1 MKLKHLK
8 HTDTLDFFVVDVDE
22 DAFSSIPMFSDAVQ
36 AGFPSPAEDHIDMD
50 LNLNDH
56 LVQNPSATFC
66 VKAIGESMKDAGI
79 QSGDIMIVD
88 KSLEPQNRSIVIA
101 VIDGEFTVKR
111 LLIKAGKLWLQP
123 ENSDFKAIEITDDN
137 EFVIWGIVTNV
148 IKKV

>member
-1 MKLKHLK
+1 MKLKYLK
-8 HTDTLDFFVVDVDE
+8 HTDTLDFFAVDNE
-22 DAFSSIPMFSDAVQ
+22 IASTIPMFSDAVQ
-36 AGFPSPAEDHIDMD
+36 AGFPSPAEDHMDMD

-88 KSLEPQNRSIVIA
+88 KSLEPSNRSIVLA

-111 LLIKAGKLWLQP
+111 VNMNENELYLMP
-123 ENSDFKAIEITDDN
+123 ENNSFSPIKITKEMDFQ
-137 EFVIWGIVTNV
+137 VWGIVTYIIHKAV
-148 IKKV
+148 

>member
-8 HTDTLDFFVVDVDE
+8 HTEYLDFFAFDE
-22 DAFSSIPMFSDAVQ
+22 EIFSSIPMFSDSVQ
-36 AGFPSPAEDHIDMD
+36 AGFPSPAEDHMDMD

-88 KSLEPQNRSIVIA
+88 KSLQPKNRSIVLA

-111 LLIKAGKLWLQP
+111 VNINNRQLYLMP
-123 ENSDFKAIEITDDN
+123 ENSDFSPIKITEEMDFKVWGVVTYIIHKAL
-137 EFVIWGIVTNV
+137 
-148 IKKV
+148 

>member
-8 HTDTLDFFVVDVDE
+8 HTEYLDFFAFDE
-22 DAFSSIPMFSDAVQ
+22 EIFSSIPMFSDSVQ
-36 AGFPSPAEDHIDMD
+36 AGFPSPAEDHMDMD

-88 KSLEPQNRSIVIA
+88 KSLQPKNRSIVLA

-111 LLIKAGKLWLQP
+111 VNINNRQLYLMP
-123 ENSDFKAIEITDDN
+123 ENSDFSPIKITEEMDYN
-137 EFVIWGIVTNV
+137 LNLR
-148 IKKV
+148 

>member
-8 HTDTLDFFVVDVDE
+8 HTDTLDFFAVDDE
-22 DAFSSIPMFSDAVQ
+22 IASTIPMFSDAVQ
-36 AGFPSPAEDHIDMD
+36 AGFPSPAEDHMDMD

-88 KSLEPQNRSIVIA
+88 KSLEPSNRSIVLA

-111 LLIKAGKLWLQP
+111 VNMNENELYLMP
-123 ENSDFKAIEITDDN
+123 ENNSFSPIKITKEMDFQ
-137 EFVIWGIVTNV
+137 VWGIVTYIIHKAV
-148 IKKV
+148 